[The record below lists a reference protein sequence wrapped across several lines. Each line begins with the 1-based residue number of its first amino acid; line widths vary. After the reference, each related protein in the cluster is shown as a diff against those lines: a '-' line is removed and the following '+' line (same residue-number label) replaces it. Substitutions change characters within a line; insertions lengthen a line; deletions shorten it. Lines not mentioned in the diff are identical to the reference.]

1 MQMPL
6 LVAEQDTGAEA
17 GPTSRDA
24 AAACCPEATNLRAT
38 SPSGAAGH
46 YNETDDKIGAWVQT
60 GLDQGSTGK
69 LQWHFMD
76 SAYKLRRLQRH
87 DPIAMDIDILTILMH
102 AKHMHGTPLA
112 LLGVFCLKARQL
124 PFGQQGGTDLI
135 VL

>member
-1 MQMPL
+1 MPL
-6 LVAEQDTGAEA
+6 LVAEQDTGAKA
-17 GPTSRDA
+17 GPRDA

-46 YNETDDKIGAWVQT
+46 YNETDDEIGAWVQT
-60 GLDQGSTGK
+60 GLDQGSGK
-69 LQWHFMD
+69 LQGHFND
-76 SAYKLRRLQRH
+76 SAYKLRRQQRH
-87 DPIAMDIDILTILMH
+87 DPIAMDIDIPKMH

-112 LLGVFCLKARQL
+112 LLGIFCLEARQL